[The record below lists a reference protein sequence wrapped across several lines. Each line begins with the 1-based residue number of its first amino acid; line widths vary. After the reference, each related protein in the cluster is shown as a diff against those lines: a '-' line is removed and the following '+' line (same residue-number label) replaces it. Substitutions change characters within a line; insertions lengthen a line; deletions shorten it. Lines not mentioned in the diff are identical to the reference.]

1 MTRRKNLAR
10 GNAFVGAASTCAAIL
25 ALVAAVSAL
34 SLQSPQAGSRA
45 PTAAKSKTKSE
56 AAVSPAIPVK
66 FVDVL
71 AQSGITFVQDTTQTE
86 EKYYLETMGTGV
98 GWIDYDQDGLLDLYF
113 VQSAATDIYKP
124 AKPLRSA
131 LYHNNGDGTFTDVTE
146 KAGVG
151 AEGHYG

>member
-1 MTRRKNLAR
+1 MRRHKDLS
-10 GNAFVGAASTCAAIL
+10 GSAFVGAASACAAIL
-25 ALVAAVSAL
+25 ALAAAVSTL
-34 SLQSPQAGSRA
+34 SVQNPAKTQHAQAA
-45 PTAAKSKTKSE
+45 TKAKPKSDST
-56 AAVSPAIPVK
+56 SPAIPVK
-66 FVDVL
+66 YVDVL
-71 AQSGITFVQDTTQTE
+71 AQSGITFVQDSTQTD

-98 GWIDYDQDGLLDLYF
+98 GWIDYDQDGLLDLFF

-151 AEGHYG
+151 G